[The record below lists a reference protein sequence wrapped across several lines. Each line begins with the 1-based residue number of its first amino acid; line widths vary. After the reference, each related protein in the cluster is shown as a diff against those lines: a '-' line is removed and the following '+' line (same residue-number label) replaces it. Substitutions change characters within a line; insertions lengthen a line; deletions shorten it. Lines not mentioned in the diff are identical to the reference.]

1 MAGGAVGAVLRHATV
16 IALARPAGSLPLG
29 TLAVNVVGCAV
40 AGAVIAWLTL
50 RAADAAWRP
59 FLQVGLLGSL
69 TTFSAFSVD
78 SLRLFESGATG
89 LALANVALNV
99 GLSLCAVT
107 LGYLGLRA
115 LLA

>member
-1 MAGGAVGAVLRHATV
+1 M
-16 IALARPAGSLPLG
+16 
-29 TLAVNVVGCAV
+29 
-40 AGAVIAWLTL
+40 
-50 RAADAAWRP
+50 
-59 FLQVGLLGSL
+59 GLLGSL

>member
-1 MAGGAVGAVLRHATV
+1 MCASFASGDFICPSSSICSRLPTPDSSS
-16 IALARPAGSLPLG
+16 PASR
-29 TLAVNVVGCAV
+29 
-40 AGAVIAWLTL
+40 AWLTL